1 MKTKQ
6 DQSGERKKLEEKIIH
21 GFMVKGSLVGNIGM
35 DRLLD
40 KKKQIL
46 VGNFLSPLCE
56 KTVREMKATCWSSEL
71 MK

>member
-40 KKKQIL
+40 K
-46 VGNFLSPLCE
+46 N
-56 KTVREMKATCWSSEL
+56 KTDSGRKFFESSL
-71 MK
+71 